1 MWQARCSLVLC
12 HGDSCWQGLQSSEAK
27 LSINVSYEWMVFDA
41 IQCYS
46 HWITHAM
53 MIDDVVWDMAW
64 RSFISFM
71 ALCCTVLVPTV
82 VYERDLEHE
91 QNRRCRL
98 HRDGGLTHK
107 ALHTAHLPLAM
118 SCAHVDAGSKCCY
131 SWSWWWWWSSWWWW
145 WWWCWCWLMMRMTF
159 ILCEYIVPRGCE
171 HTDTDETI
179 MSLHYRRPQLPPF
192 HKWHAGVARG
202 SSWKAGESCVAVW
215 PTSFPAAFPCH
226 WLGHRFPRN
235 TLVALVARGK
245 LQDSPRVWRFGRF
258 TSVAPKLDTSPTS
271 AMSHHYEANIHQ
283 RPNSGLKSQTD
294 LNCMLAFDQ
303 FYPWEILIS
312 HIFSHLIPDLI
323 NLILKFLHFLGLCGI
338 FQRQI
343 FRMISQHLLRP
354 WPLVLDYFALV
365 GLGRLATGP
374 GHQWRWSRQGWR
386 WILSAVDAQHVGFE
400 APPKVKLPK
409 WQEQESRND

>member
-1 MWQARCSLVLC
+1 MLGQ
-12 HGDSCWQGLQSSEAK
+12 
-27 LSINVSYEWMVFDA
+27 NVA
-41 IQCYS
+41 
-46 HWITHAM
+46 THDH
-53 MIDDVVWDMAW
+53 DDD
-64 RSFISFM
+64 
-71 ALCCTVLVPTV
+71 
-82 VYERDLEHE
+82 DDH
-91 QNRRCRL
+91 
-98 HRDGGLTHK
+98 HDDDDD
-107 ALHTAHLPLAM
+107 
-118 SCAHVDAGSKCCY
+118 DAGAG
-131 SWSWWWWWSSWWWW
+131 WWWGWHLFCVNISYPVAVNT
-145 WWWCWCWLMMRMTF
+145 L
-159 ILCEYIVPRGCE
+159 ILTRRSCPCN
-171 HTDTDETI
+171 
-179 MSLHYRRPQLPPF
+179 YRRPQLPPF

-226 WLGHRFPRN
+226 LLGHRFPRN

-409 WQEQESRND
+409 WQETRIKKWLRGLRWIEGLWMTSHLQVDKWVGEILMIPWSWIGLNSKDGRHSKSRQTRNG